1 MSSGDSAHRNGEGA
15 LTSSVSPPGR
25 ISVRFTENDRFSF
38 VRSFGWK
45 ETGHAMGRGNNI
57 CMDKLMIAGGK
68 PLRGTVQISGAKN
81 SAVALIPA
89 AILAETQVVLDNL
102 PNISDVDIY
111 TELLQEL
118 GATITR
124 RDDQMI
130 IDPRGLRSIP
140 MPNGNVKKLRASYY
154 LWGALLGRFGEATV
168 GLPGGCN
175 FEPRPFDQHI
185 KGFEALGA
193 QVRNEQGAIHFHAK
207 QLVGAKIYLDIVS
220 VGATINIMLAAAK
233 AKGVTIIE
241 NAAKEPEI
249 IDVAT
254 LLNSMGAKI
263 KGAGT
268 ETIRIEGVDSLR
280 GCRHSIIPDRIQA
293 GTYMIA
299 AAATR
304 GDVIV
309 DNIIPKHMEAV
320 TAKLQEMGVHIYE
333 MDESIRVVGQPEYES
348 VDVKALVY
356 PGFATDL
363 QSPMSSLLTQTKG
376 VSILTDYV
384 YNNRFKHVPEL
395 ARMGARIKV
404 EGRSAVIE
412 GSRLSAAKVKAT
424 DLRAGAALVVAGL
437 IASNGVTEISGLEY
451 IERGYDNLVA
461 NLKGLGAE
469 VWKQQE

>member
-1 MSSGDSAHRNGEGA
+1 MAGKLMVVG
-15 LTSSVSPPGR
+15 GR
-25 ISVRFTENDRFSF
+25 PLQGTISV
-38 VRSFGWK
+38 
-45 ETGHAMGRGNNI
+45 
-57 CMDKLMIAGGK
+57 
-68 PLRGTVQISGAKN
+68 SGAKN
-81 SAVALIPA
+81 SAVAVIPA
-89 AILAETQVVLDNL
+89 AILAESSVVLDNL
-102 PNISDVDIY
+102 PMISDVDIY
-111 TELLQEL
+111 TELLTEL
-118 GATITR
+118 GATVTR
-124 RDDQMI
+124 NGDQMT
-130 IDPRGLRSIP
+130 IDPRTMKSIP

-154 LWGALLGRFGEATV
+154 LMGALLGRFGEAMI

-175 FEPRPFDQHI
+175 FEPRPIDQHI

-193 QVRNEQGAIHFHAK
+193 EVSNEQGAIRLRAK
-207 QLVGAKIYLDIVS
+207 QLRGAKIYLDVVS
-220 VGATINIMLAAAK
+220 VGATINIMLAACR
-233 AKGVTIIE
+233 AKGVTLIE

-254 LLNSMGAKI
+254 LLNAMGAKI

-268 ETIRIEGVDSLR
+268 ETIRIEGVDSLK

-293 GTYMIA
+293 GSYMIA

-309 DNIIPKHMEAV
+309 DNVIPKHLEAL

-363 QSPMSSLLTQTKG
+363 QSPMTSLLTQAKG

-395 ARMGARIKV
+395 VRMGAKIKV
-404 EGRSAVIE
+404 EGRSAIIE
-412 GSRLSAAKVKAT
+412 GGPLTGAKVKAT
-424 DLRAGAALVVAGL
+424 DLRAGAALLVAAL
-437 IASNGVTEISGLEY
+437 TVPELTEIAGTEY
-451 IERGYDNLVA
+451 IYRGYENLVP
-461 NLKGLGAE
+461 NLRKLGAE
-469 VWKQQE
+469 IWEA

>member
-1 MSSGDSAHRNGEGA
+1 MN
-15 LTSSVSPPGR
+15 
-25 ISVRFTENDRFSF
+25 
-38 VRSFGWK
+38 
-45 ETGHAMGRGNNI
+45 
-57 CMDKLMIAGGK
+57 KLMIAGGK
-68 PLRGTVQISGAKN
+68 PLCGTIQISGAKN

-89 AILAETQVVLDNL
+89 ALLADTEVILDNL
-102 PNISDVDIY
+102 PSISDVAIY

-118 GATITR
+118 GATVTR
-124 RDDQMI
+124 NGDQMR
-130 IDPRGLRSIP
+130 IDPTGVRPVPL
-140 MPNGNVKKLRASYY
+140 PNGNVKKLRASYY
-154 LWGALLGRFGEATV
+154 LWGALLGKFGEAIV

-193 QVRNEQGAIHFHAK
+193 QVRNEHGAIHISAK
-207 QLVGAKIYLDIVS
+207 KLVGAKIYLDIVS
-220 VGATINIMLAAAK
+220 VGATINIMLAAAR
-233 AKGVTIIE
+233 AKGITVIE

-249 IDVAT
+249 VDVAT

-268 ETIRIEGVDSLR
+268 ETIRIEGVQSLK

-333 MDESIRVVGQPEYES
+333 MDESIRVVGQADYES
-348 VDVKALVY
+348 IDVKALVY

-363 QSPMSSLLTQTKG
+363 QSPMSSLLTQAKG

-384 YNNRFKHVPEL
+384 YNNRFKHIPEL
-395 ARMGARIKV
+395 VRMGARIKV

-412 GSRLSAAKVKAT
+412 GSRLNAAKVKAT

-437 IASNGVTEISGLEY
+437 IVPEGVTEITGLEY
-451 IERGYDNLVA
+451 IERGYDNLIK
-461 NLKGLGAE
+461 NLQSLGAE
-469 VWKQQE
+469 VWVEEG

>member
-1 MSSGDSAHRNGEGA
+1 ME
-15 LTSSVSPPGR
+15 
-25 ISVRFTENDRFSF
+25 
-38 VRSFGWK
+38 
-45 ETGHAMGRGNNI
+45 
-57 CMDKLMIAGGK
+57 KLMIAGGR

-81 SAVALIPA
+81 SAIALIPA
-89 AILAETQVVLDNL
+89 AILSETAVTLDNL
-102 PNISDVDIY
+102 PTLSDVVIY
-111 TELLQEL
+111 SELLEEL
-118 GATITR
+118 GATVR
-124 RDDQMI
+124 WSGDQMV
-130 IDPRGLRSIP
+130 IDPSRLVSRP

-154 LWGALLGRFGEATV
+154 LMGALLGRFGEAV
-168 GLPGGCN
+168 IGLPGGCN
-175 FEPRPFDQHI
+175 FEPRPIDQHI

-193 QVRNEQGAIHFHAK
+193 EVTTENGALHIRAK
-207 QLVGAKIYLDIVS
+207 QLRGAKIYLDVVS
-220 VGATINIMLAAAK
+220 VGATINIMLAASR

-254 LLNSMGAKI
+254 LLNAMGAKI

-268 ETIRIEGVDSLR
+268 ETIRIEGVDGMQ

-309 DNIIPKHMEAV
+309 DNVIPKHLEAL

-363 QSPMSSLLTQTKG
+363 QSPMSSLLTQTRG
-376 VSILTDYV
+376 VSILSDFV
-384 YNNRFKHVPEL
+384 YSNRFKHIPEL
-395 ARMGARIKV
+395 VRMGAKIKI
-404 EGRSAVIE
+404 EGRSAIIE
-412 GSRLSAAKVKAT
+412 GGPLSAAKVKAT
-424 DLRAGAALVVAGL
+424 DLRAGAALVIAGL
-437 IASNGVTEISGLEY
+437 TVAEGTTEITGVEY
-451 IERGYDNLVA
+451 IDRGYDHLVSNLS
-461 NLKGLGAE
+461 NLGAE
-469 VWKQQE
+469 VWREEG